1 LALTPRALPAAL
13 LGAVVVAGL
22 LLVGLGVSLGHWSD
36 EGGVSGSASIGV
48 GLANVSS
55 TKLLGC
61 CGCCHA
67 CGVNLSVSGGAVNL
81 SIVGGCG
88 CHNATRRLWL
98 GMVVDNPG
106 TVPVVVDG
114 VGVLSNST
122 VSWEAYL
129 YGPIHDPG
137 DSGYWGHVR
146 PCQLPFQGN
155 VSSVTV
161 YRGDKAVVWVYLEVQ
176 APATVTVAL
185 ERSPYKP

>member
-1 LALTPRALPAAL
+1 LALTYRVLLAAL
-13 LGAVVVAGL
+13 LGAAAVAGL
-22 LLVGLGVSLGHWSD
+22 LLAGPGASLGHWSD

-61 CGCCHA
+61 CGCCHVH
-67 CGVNLSVSGGAVNL
+67 GVNLSVSGDSVNL
-81 SIVGGCG
+81 SIAGGCG
-88 CHNATRRLWL
+88 CHNATRSLWL

-114 VGVLSNST
+114 AGIHSNST

-129 YGPIHDPG
+129 YGPVHSPG
-137 DSGYWGHVR
+137 NSGYWAHVS
-146 PCQLPFQGN
+146 PCQLPFPGN

-161 YRGDKAVVWVYLEVQ
+161 YRSDKAIVWVHLEVQ
-176 APATVTVAL
+176 APATVTVTV
-185 ERSPYKP
+185 EHSPYRP